1 MSELQILKTHR
12 NDTGTYS
19 CSAVS
24 DIGTDEATIQYIV
37 QGRPDPPPD
46 ISVVNVTSRSVTLQ
60 WDVKHDGNSH
70 VTGSVVQ
77 YQSIS

>member
-24 DIGTDEATIQYIV
+24 DIGTDEAMIQYIV
-37 QGRPDPPPD
+37 QEHLIPLL
-46 ISVVNVTSRSVTLQ
+46 TSTLSTLPVAWVTLQ
-60 WDVKHDGNSH
+60 EVKHDGK
-70 VTGSVVQ
+70 
-77 YQSIS
+77 QSCDREV